1 MNYQHYKVD
10 QSKNSRVE
18 IYIRNTL
25 IAIDF
30 LCFYNAPSFRRV
42 STKSSTK
49 KKGQI
54 VEALASH
61 HAIRPPFAPL
71 EHLRYSLFDES
82 FLRFIRAK
90 LQIVANCVYVDKIR
104 SFDKLDITLKH
115 ERVRFDNAIS
125 FCSDGPNPKSWN
137 NSACWKMLNERHFFF
152 FFFCYFH
159 NYRELCGYVE
169 CRIASVES
177 EFNIVTS
184 SLTSSLRLVIQQ
196 WFIRGL
202 TYNEGCFADLSI
214 YLLKICFK

>member
-1 MNYQHYKVD
+1 M
-10 QSKNSRVE
+10 
-18 IYIRNTL
+18 
-25 IAIDF
+25 
-30 LCFYNAPSFRRV
+30 

-54 VEALASH
+54 EALASH
-61 HAIRPPFAPL
+61 HAIRPPLAPL